1 MTALPL
7 PKIFE
12 AVAALGTL
20 SSLVF
25 YLLSALGIASFLRAR
40 QKMLQKSLLPD
51 QKLPPISILKPLKGV
66 DPNIWE
72 CFSSHCE
79 QKYPEFQLVF
89 GVSDADDPA
98 IEIVRRLQETYP
110 SHAIELVVCGR
121 SLGTNTKVSN
131 LVQMLAMATHDVLV
145 VNDSDI
151 RVPADYLRDLAVP
164 LVDQSLGLVTCLY
177 FGVPSPTL
185 GSRLE
190 SLSIS
195 TDFAPGVLTA
205 RLLERRLR
213 FGLGSTLAFRRS
225 DLQAAGGFEG
235 LLDYLA
241 DDYELGRRIA
251 ANGKR
256 VELSDAVVETFLPPY
271 NFRQFISHQLRWAR
285 TIRDVRRWGY
295 TGTLLTFGLPWALA
309 ATLISRGAAWAWLLF
324 AMTALARL
332 ASGYAAASLVLGDPS
347 FVRNVWLLPLR
358 DLLAPFFWIA
368 SFMGNSIRWRG
379 DTFTLKNGRL
389 TRAS

>member
-25 YLLSALGIASFLRAR
+25 YLLSALGMASFLRAR
-40 QKMLQKSLLPD
+40 QKMLQKPLLPD

-79 QKYPEFQLVF
+79 QKYPEFQLIF

-98 IEIVRRLQETYP
+98 IEIVGRLQETYP

-205 RLLERRLR
+205 RLLERKLR

-256 VELSDAVVETFLPPY
+256 VELGVSVVETFLPPY
-271 NFRQFISHQLRWAR
+271 NFRQFFSHQLRWAR

-295 TGTLLTFGLPWALA
+295 AGTLLTYGLPWALA
-309 ATLISRGAAWAWLLF
+309 TMLFSRGALWAWALF

-332 ASGYAAASLVLGDPS
+332 ASGYAAASVVLGDPS

-379 DTFTLKNGRL
+379 DTFILKDGRL